1 MDEEIAVENPTH
13 KSVLKNRLQCALLSS
28 YEQQH
33 QVDPVGMS
41 TSSSEDEDSG
51 EEEDKA
57 EPPMPFALAPGCS
70 CVQRMHSTCLECDHG
85 GPPSLKPCHAG
96 AQVYSSGSTPCSREL
111 AAQVEEAA
119 LRTNR
124 VHGRSTTDTPWLHTR
139 RLPNIR
145 HQRQLFM
152 SWCRQWITS
161 VFGTDSRKVRAA
173 RHEPHIVKYDHSLHA
188 SFKGIGTHQDDSF
201 VTCIMGLSRADAFS
215 GGGTYFPHL
224 EETIRL
230 GAGEVL
236 LFQGQQGP
244 YSAPHRAQPI
254 GGGKR
259 VLLIAFFKL
268 RKKRKKRKGPKRGI
282 TPRRHLS
289 SSRGVQSP
297 GGQDL

>member
-1 MDEEIAVENPTH
+1 MDEEIAVTGTH

-33 QVDPVGMS
+33 QVVGMS
-41 TSSSEDEDSG
+41 TSSSEDE
-51 EEEDKA
+51 EEEDGA
-57 EPPMPFALAPGCS
+57 EPPTPFALAPGCS
-70 CVQRMHSTCLECDHG
+70 CVQRMDSTCPECDNG
-85 GPPSLKPCHAG
+85 GPPSLQPCQAG
-96 AQVYSSGSTPCSREL
+96 AQVFSSGSTPCSREL

-119 LRTNR
+119 LSTNR
-124 VHGRSTTDTPWLHTR
+124 VHGRSTTATPWLHAR
-139 RLPNIR
+139 RLPTIR

-152 SWCRQWITS
+152 SWCRQWIAT
-161 VFGTDSRKVRAA
+161 VYGTDSRKVRAA
-173 RHEPHIVKYDHSLHA
+173 SHEPHIVKYDHSLHA

-201 VTCIMGLSRADAFS
+201 VTCIMGLSQPDAYS

-224 EETIRL
+224 AQTIRL

-236 LFQGQQGP
+236 LFQGQQGS

-268 RKKRKKRKGPKRGI
+268 RKKRKKRKGSKRGI
-282 TPRRHLS
+282 TPPS
-289 SSRGVQSP
+289 SFVNGFVVAGCPESGATGGV
-297 GGQDL
+297 G